1 MPLHPDTTHA
11 ITPSSLSLPHL
22 HRHAV
27 DTRTT
32 WRTRKRNPPRRYLY
46 SSSCGR
52 LLNELSTRCRFNPP
66 KNHKNAQK
74 QVASS
79 SHSVGIRSRRLPLP
93 ELIKSLLAFTSLSSS
108 MWYLQNIQVQPQVP
122 AFRCIWYLQVQPQV
136 PAFRCIWYLQVQPQ
150 VPAFRCIWYLQVQ
163 PQVPAFRCIW
173 YLQVQPQTEGPNPGF
188 TTANSLTTGLSSNRF
203 RTGLDTGST
212 SFCGG
217 DVTPIFI
224 CLFQSRRI
232 GAARHFNGAV
242 EGQLI
247 SFW

>member
-1 MPLHPDTTHA
+1 MRRMAAVLLLHAGLASPSVNLRSMPLLAADVPQKTCLYTP
-11 ITPSSLSLPHL
+11 IPLTPSSLSLPHL

-122 AFRCIWYLQVQPQV
+122 AFRCIWYLTGIWCIWYLTGIWCIWYLTGIW
-136 PAFRCIWYLQVQPQ
+136 CIWYLQV
-150 VPAFRCIWYLQVQ
+150 
-163 PQVPAFRCIW
+163 
-173 YLQVQPQTEGPNPGF
+173 TEGLNPGF

-224 CLFQSRRI
+224 CLFH
-232 GAARHFNGAV
+232 GVF
-242 EGQLI
+242 
-247 SFW
+247 